1 MIFKWRPIFRAIES
15 ALGIGIWA
23 ARARTG
29 VMKRWSAWM
38 PMQRTEPLGT
48 MKRWIRIDS
57 QCSKT
62 LIRSVPVYLYGKA
75 STSSLHAHASYRF
88 RDWREPNHMIIYDWS
103 VAVAHSTNPLPR
115 QLLNTCALK
124 SITLHAIF
132 CTFQVAIAT
141 VNSKNA
147 LHVRSFGLYRGQV
160 HRWGYDPW
168 MLQINKLVSF
178 DDHVWNEMFARL
190 ISVNYLSE
198 VANFMWEQQLPAFF
212 CSWQIWISHI
222 GILARLQLFFFIFL
236 CFCVLASQR
245 KHLLSMWEQH
255 THCNTPLT
263 C

>member
-147 LHVRSFGLYRGQV
+147 LHVRSFGCTEAKCTDEDMIHECSKSTNWCLSTTTCGMRCS
-160 HRWGYDPW
+160 HRTC
-168 MLQINKLVSF
+168 N
-178 DDHVWNEMFARL
+178 
-190 ISVNYLSE
+190 
-198 VANFMWEQQLPAFF
+198 AFF
-212 CSWQIWISHI
+212 ELTVAIATWNDRIVHARWYIWVHKCSEAVVAVDLWNV
-222 GILARLQLFFFIFL
+222 RP
-236 CFCVLASQR
+236 R
-245 KHLLSMWEQH
+245 KINRRWS
-255 THCNTPLT
+255 
-263 C
+263 